1 MAATTG
7 LDARRIALA
16 MVPAIDETAQRM
28 RTALSGLRLLDPWLY
43 VRPAAPL
50 IALMLVSAMT
60 EGFGLILLVPMLAA
74 LGDDGPGTG
83 RIGGWIASSGLPMTL
98 GPLLAIFT
106 GLVVM
111 RALVNHA
118 RSLAAQQFEV
128 TLVDGLRARA
138 WSALLHCDWRV
149 LSAMRQSDN
158 ASLLI
163 SNIDRIGYGV
173 NQAIAVLA
181 TAVTLTAGGL
191 AALAISPQIAAL
203 VLAGGAGVLIAYRR
217 LRRNAA
223 ALGERLSEA
232 YQGIH
237 ARITEG
243 LGALRVIKS
252 FGQEERTAAEL
263 AAGFADLRAAQ
274 RAFLRDAG
282 LGQVALQGGGALLLA
297 LGVWLAIDNWG
308 AGPATI
314 LPLVALFV
322 RALPLLGALQ
332 QGWQNWEH
340 ARPALAATLTL
351 IAEAEAAREPATG
364 NVPAP
369 RLTGTLTMRS
379 VTVRFTGRVRPA
391 LAQIDITIPARRITA
406 LVGPSGAGKSTL
418 ADLAGGLLAP
428 DAGEVLI
435 DGVSL
440 DGALRRAW
448 RTRVAYVQQEPVL
461 FTGTIRDNLA
471 WADRAVDDAAIR
483 QALADASAQFVDALP
498 EGLGT
503 SVGDGGRQLSGGE
516 RQRIVLARALL
527 RGPELLILDEATSAL
542 DAENERAIAE
552 AVLRLRGRTTI
563 LIIGHRGTLSA
574 LADLIVTL
582 EDGNLIC
589 CTPKVEN
596 PPREWL

>member
-1 MAATTG
+1 MTGAPPTLLKPHRHRWPAARLGLAMLAAAATEGAG
-7 LDARRIALA
+7 L
-16 MVPAIDETAQRM
+16 V
-28 RTALSGLRLLDPWLY
+28 
-43 VRPAAPL
+43 
-50 IALMLVSAMT
+50 
-60 EGFGLILLVPMLAA
+60 LLVPMLAA
-74 LGDDGPGTG
+74 LGGGGSAAEGLAG
-83 RIGGWIASSGLPMTL
+83 RLAAIGVPVEPA
-98 GPLLAIFT
+98 PLLALFVA
-106 GLVVM
+106 LVLL
-111 RALVNHA
+111 RALIVYA
-118 RSLAAQQFEV
+118 RAMAGQSFEAA
-128 TLVDGLRARA
+128 LVDGLRSRA
-138 WSALLHCDWRV
+138 WSALLHCEWRT
-149 LSAMRQSDN
+149 LAGMRQSHN

-163 SNIDRIGYGV
+163 SDIDRIGYGV
-173 NQAIAVLA
+173 NQVVAALA
-181 TAVTLTAGGL
+181 AAVTLAGLGL
-191 AALAISPQIAAL
+191 AGLAISARFAL
-203 VLAGGAGVLIAYRR
+203 AVALGAVFVLLAYRH
-217 LRRNAA
+217 LRRKAA
-223 ALGERLSEA
+223 ALGEQLSEA
-232 YQGIH
+232 YRRIH

-252 FGQEERTAAEL
+252 FGQEDRTAAEL
-263 AAGFADLRAAQ
+263 ATSFADLRVAQ

-297 LGVWLAIDNWG
+297 LVVWLAVKNWG

-351 IAEAEAAREPATG
+351 IADAEAAREPAAG

-369 RLTGTLTMRS
+369 RLTAALTLCG
-379 VTVRFTGRVRPA
+379 VAVRFTGRVRPA
-391 LAQIDITIPARRITA
+391 LTGIDLTIPAHRITA

-471 WADRAVDDAAIR
+471 WADRTVDDAAIR

-498 EGLGT
+498 EGIGT
-503 SVGDGGRQLSGGE
+503 WVGEGGRQLSGGE

-574 LADLIVTL
+574 LADLIFTL
-582 EDGNLIC
+582 EDGTLIGR
-589 CTPKVEN
+589 TAKVEILAQ
-596 PPREWL
+596 EWL